1 MWRRLSPAL
10 RARTMLVSLPLD
22 DVDENAVM
30 VNALQRHA
38 SVVTQKSLAEGFGLT
53 VAEAMWKGVT
63 RPGHAKPPQRDHLD
77 RRCLADALSSA
88 ALITRA

>member
-1 MWRRLSPAL
+1 
-10 RARTMLVSLPLD
+10 MLVSLPLD

-30 VNALQRHA
+30 VNALQPHA

-63 RPGHAKPPQRDHLD
+63 RPGHAKPPRRDHLGRESPVGAGD